1 LALPPKSL
9 LVREANVADDPTY
22 VRLFNLL
29 NAIRDLAP
37 FSVLTAEE
45 DELLRS
51 LLVRWHRETD
61 ISISDVTETMSGVS
75 PATAYRRIIKLR
87 DKGLV
92 QLRVDQ
98 HDKRVKFV
106 EPTEAALQYAR
117 HVHSALEA
125 LVPSKSA

>member
-1 LALPPKSL
+1 
-9 LVREANVADDPTY
+9 VADDPTY

-29 NAIRDLAP
+29 NAIRDLSP

-51 LLVRWHRETD
+51 LLVRWYRETD

>member
-1 LALPPKSL
+1 M
-9 LVREANVADDPTY
+9 ADDPTY

-117 HVHSALEA
+117 HVHSALGA